1 MACCAFFCHSQTNMF
16 HSCRLLISSQWLC
29 HQVDLVWGSWS
40 TLAAQHRPHTCPGW
54 TQGARMVRR
63 GRMQLRRLKLEQPH
77 FCLTLVCSLNS
88 SHCSVPHGNS
98 VMATFSNERAL
109 HILCIKIKRP
119 VTKACKQLEGTTTAG
134 VTRFGAG
141 GGTTAAGEGASYY
154 YQPTFLPG
162 QVPGDLSVCKC
173 HFANNFIRAG
183 ERNC

>member
-1 MACCAFFCHSQTNMF
+1 MENDTKNVTNFMAYY
-16 HSCRLLISSQWLC
+16 LI
-29 HQVDLVWGSWS
+29 
-40 TLAAQHRPHTCPGW
+40 
-54 TQGARMVRR
+54 MY
-63 GRMQLRRLKLEQPH
+63 
-77 FCLTLVCSLNS
+77 
-88 SHCSVPHGNS
+88 
-98 VMATFSNERAL
+98 
-109 HILCIKIKRP
+109 IKIMWP
-119 VTKACKQLEGTTTAG
+119 VTKASKQLEGTTAG

>member
-1 MACCAFFCHSQTNMF
+1 MF
-16 HSCRLLISSQWLC
+16 
-29 HQVDLVWGSWS
+29 
-40 TLAAQHRPHTCPGW
+40 P
-54 TQGARMVRR
+54 
-63 GRMQLRRLKLEQPH
+63 
-77 FCLTLVCSLNS
+77 
-88 SHCSVPHGNS
+88 
-98 VMATFSNERAL
+98 MATYSNERAL